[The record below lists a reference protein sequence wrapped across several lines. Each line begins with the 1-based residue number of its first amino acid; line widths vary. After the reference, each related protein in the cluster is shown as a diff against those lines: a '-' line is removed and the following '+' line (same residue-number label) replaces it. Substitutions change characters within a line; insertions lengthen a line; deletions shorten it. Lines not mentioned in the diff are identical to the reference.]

1 MKDLSMHVLDITE
14 NSVQAGASDV
24 DVELHYKED
33 VLELTIRDNGRGMDS
48 EMVKRVTDAYT
59 TSRTKRKVGL
69 GLPFLKMN
77 AEQSGGSVVVKSRP
91 GEGTVVKAVF
101 VTSHIDCIPAGDLP
115 SSLSLL
121 ITGHPDVNFR
131 IKIIRN
137 DEVFEISSAEIQEI
151 LDGIPI
157 SHPKVGVFIK
167 KLLREEM

>member
-1 MKDLSMHVLDITE
+1 MKDLSMHILDITE
-14 NSVQAGASDV
+14 NSVRAGATDV
-24 DVELHYKED
+24 DVELHYKAD
-33 VLELTIRDNGRGMDS
+33 VLELIIRDNGCGMDPG
-48 EMVKRVTDAYT
+48 MVKQITDPYT

-77 AEQSGGSVVVKSRP
+77 AEQTGGSVVVESQQ
-91 GEGTVVKAVF
+91 GVGTVVKAIF
-101 VTSHIDCIPAGDLP
+101 VTSHIDCVPPGDLP
-115 SSLSLL
+115 ASLSML
-121 ITGHPDVNFR
+121 ITGHPGVNFR

-167 KLLREEM
+167 NLLREEV